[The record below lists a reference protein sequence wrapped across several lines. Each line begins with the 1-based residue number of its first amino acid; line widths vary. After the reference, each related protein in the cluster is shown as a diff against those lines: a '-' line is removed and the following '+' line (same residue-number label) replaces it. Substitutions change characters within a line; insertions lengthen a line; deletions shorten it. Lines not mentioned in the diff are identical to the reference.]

1 MASTNYGLGILFGLL
16 SGNLSNFGNVLEKK
30 AVIDIPKEERDE
42 NFGKKL
48 LKNPLWLTG
57 FVLATIIDPIFLL
70 IAQDLLGTELGPTI
84 VPLLMSSGLIILA
97 IGSVKIVGEKLGK
110 IEYTGIALM
119 ILGMIFLA
127 FSNLESGAGDIT
139 NPDFLVRMTTFT
151 IIILILILIT
161 AYGVHVTEKESYKGI
176 ILSISIGFA
185 FVLSNFWISIMLTS
199 FDELS
204 SGDPTIVVLLIVALI
219 ILMSTNIY
227 GIASVQ
233 VAFKYIDASKA
244 IPLNLAPQ
252 QIVPIFAYILVFSLL
267 PNPVSAVL
275 ITLGIVV
282 IVISGYLLV
291 KRQAELEAKFEA
303 IK

>member
-1 MASTNYGLGILFGLL
+1 M
-16 SGNLSNFGNVLEKK
+16 
-30 AVIDIPKEERDE
+30 DIPKEERDE

-70 IAQDLLGTELGPTI
+70 IAQSLLGTELGPTI

-110 IEYTGIALM
+110 IEYTGISLM

-139 NPDFLVRMTTFT
+139 NPDFIVRMTIFT
-151 IIILILILIT
+151 IVIFILIVMT
-161 AYGVHVTEKESYKGI
+161 AYGAHVIEKESYKGI
-176 ILSISIGFA
+176 ILSLSIGFA

-199 FDELS
+199 MDGLS
-204 SGDPTIVVLLIVALI
+204 SGNITIVVLFIVALI
-219 ILMSTNIY
+219 ILMSTNVY
-227 GIASVQ
+227 GIARLQ
-233 VAFKYIDASKA
+233 VAFKYVDASKA

-252 QIVPIFAYILVFSLL
+252 QIVPILAYIFVFSLL
-267 PNPVSAVL
+267 PAPVPAL
-275 ITLGIVV
+275 LMTLGIVV

-291 KRQAELEAKFEA
+291 KRQAELEAKEEN
-303 IK
+303 

>member
-30 AVIDIPKEERDE
+30 AIMDIPKEERDE

-110 IEYTGIALM
+110 MEYTGIILM

-139 NPDFLVRMTTFT
+139 NPDFIVRMTIFT
-151 IIILILILIT
+151 IVIFILLVMT
-161 AYGVHVTEKESYKGI
+161 AFGAHVIEKESYKGI
-176 ILSISIGFA
+176 ILSLSIGFA

-199 FDELS
+199 MDGLS
-204 SGDPTIVVLLIVALI
+204 SGNITIVVLFIVALI
-219 ILMSTNIY
+219 ILMSTNVY
-227 GIASVQ
+227 GIARLQ
-233 VAFKYIDASKA
+233 VAFKYVDASKA

-252 QIVPIFAYILVFSLL
+252 QIVPILAYIFVFSLL
-267 PNPVSAVL
+267 PAPVPAL
-275 ITLGIVV
+275 LMTLGIVV

-291 KRQAELEAKFEA
+291 KRQAELEAKEEN
-303 IK
+303 

>member
-1 MASTNYGLGILFGLL
+1 MAGENYGLGILFGLL

-30 AVIDIPKEERDE
+30 AVIDIPKEQRDE

-48 LKNPLWLTG
+48 LTNPLWLTG

-70 IAQDLLGTELGPTI
+70 FAQDLLGTELGPTI
-84 VPLLMSSGLIILA
+84 VPLLMSSGLIVLA

-110 IEYTGIALM
+110 IEYIGIILM

-127 FSNLESGAGDIT
+127 FSNLEPGEGDIT
-139 NPDFLVRMTTFT
+139 NPDFIVRMTVFT
-151 IIILILILIT
+151 VLIFILILMT
-161 AYGVHVTEKESYKGI
+161 AYGAHVIEKESYKGI

-204 SGDPTIVVLLIVALI
+204 SGDATIIVLLIVALI
-219 ILMSTNIY
+219 ILMTTNFY
-227 GIASVQ
+227 GIARLQ
-233 VAFKYIDASKA
+233 VAFKYVDASKA

-252 QIVPIFAYILVFSLL
+252 QIVPIFAYMFVFAL
-267 PNPVSAVL
+267 PPSPNSAVL
-275 ITLGIVV
+275 FTLGIII

-291 KRQAELEAKFEA
+291 KRQAELEAKLDK
-303 IK
+303 I

>member
-30 AVIDIPKEERDE
+30 AIMDIPKEERDE

-70 IAQDLLGTELGPTI
+70 IAQSLLGTELGPTI

-110 IEYTGIALM
+110 IEYTGISLM

-139 NPDFLVRMTTFT
+139 NPDFIVRMTIFT
-151 IIILILILIT
+151 IVIFILIVMT
-161 AYGVHVTEKESYKGI
+161 AYGAHVIEKESYKGI
-176 ILSISIGFA
+176 ILSLSIGFA

-199 FDELS
+199 MDGLS
-204 SGDPTIVVLLIVALI
+204 SGNITIVVLFIVALI
-219 ILMSTNIY
+219 ILMSTNVY
-227 GIASVQ
+227 GIARLQ
-233 VAFKYIDASKA
+233 VAFKYVDASKA

-252 QIVPIFAYILVFSLL
+252 QIVPIFAYILVFSILPAPVPALL
-267 PNPVSAVL
+267 MA
-275 ITLGIVV
+275 LGIVI

-291 KRQAELEAKFEA
+291 KRQAELEAKLEES
-303 IK
+303 